1 MLPHFD
7 DPLNPDASDRCRRL
21 LRSLADAVV
30 LADPAGAIIFWN
42 EAATNLF
49 GWSEEEAIGRSLDLI
64 IPERLRGRHWDGY
77 RRVMETGHTEYGS
90 RLLEVPAV
98 HRDGHT
104 ISIAFTVTLL
114 LRPGER
120 RPEAIAAVLRDDTA
134 RRRELLALRD
144 RVASLEATIEG
155 SDAEADRPPP

>member
-1 MLPHFD
+1 
-7 DPLNPDASDRCRRL
+7 
-21 LRSLADAVV
+21 
-30 LADPAGAIIFWN
+30 
-42 EAATNLF
+42 
-49 GWSEEEAIGRSLDLI
+49 
-64 IPERLRGRHWDGY
+64 
-77 RRVMETGHTEYGS
+77 METGHTEYGS

-120 RPEAIAAVLRDDTA
+120 RPEAIAAVLRDDTT